1 MFVVTAKLAPLLRDL
16 KKIPGQFK
24 RVARELVDSESRGFI
39 RDAVMATPPFHAK
52 AAPVADNPGKFATV
66 TGTEAKKAA
75 ERKIEA
81 EAKLIFVG
89 VDLKGKRTITHAFG
103 RPLKKP
109 VTYAT
114 KERHPNVEAIWAERT
129 QRRFAAKRKVISR
142 GQKAAFYVS
151 NPKLIKAI
159 AARKKNV
166 GKLAAGWAAAA
177 EKLSVKLPAWIKR
190 HGTARGA
197 VLIRIGSM
205 SYSVRIQNDVPYGD
219 ALQLQAIADRTARSR
234 ERKLAA
240 RLPHVIRGAIKR
252 AGREALKAA

>member
-1 MFVVTAKLAPLLRDL
+1 MFVITAKIAPLIRDL
-16 KKIPGQFK
+16 KKIPGQFN
-24 RVARELVDSESRGFI
+24 RVAKELVDSEARGFV
-39 RDAVMATPPFHAK
+39 RDAVTATPPFHAK

-75 ERKIEA
+75 ERKLDA
-81 EAKLIFVG
+81 EAATLFVG
-89 VDLKGKRTITHAFG
+89 VTLKGKRTITHAFG
-103 RPLKKP
+103 RPLKAP

-114 KERHPNVEAIWAERT
+114 KERHPNVEKIWDERT
-129 QRRFAAKRKVISR
+129 QRRFAAKRKKLSR
-142 GQKAAFYVS
+142 GGKSAFYVS

-159 AARKKNV
+159 AARKKNI

-177 EKLSVKLPAWIKR
+177 EKLNVKLPAWIKR

-197 VLIRIGSM
+197 VLLRLGRM

-219 ALQLQAIADRTARSR
+219 ALQLQAIADRTARTR

-240 RLPHVIRGAIKR
+240 RLPHVLRGALKR
-252 AGREALKAA
+252 SQRESLKAA